1 MVAKNFVQPNRYGT
15 FTLQNPF
22 GKNYNVRENL
32 RNRTNVRNR
41 FTRRNQENRRFRN
54 NGVEINRAEGGF
66 KRINNS
72 GIIKSMGINIYGDLN
87 LIRQNASNNTWEY
100 YFGVIPLLNVTE
112 KMNEDQEFINAV
124 KNSSQYKV
132 VGVSLMLQNNRIPQ
146 AGDLYARL
154 LLSAVTDKV
163 SVNDLTKDNNVM
175 KLNMSTLGT
184 KNFNFRFNIANTN
197 PENLAW
203 QSSENLWNG
212 IAQVRI
218 QGESLSNLAG
228 GSDLPVTVKIGS
240 FKVTVHVLLRT
251 QDTENSS
258 SPTMKVN
265 IREEIEKLKTKLNR
279 LKLLGDDDNDE
290 EQKEKG
296 KTDKDVN
303 K

>member
-1 MVAKNFVQPNRYGT
+1 MIQPNRFGA

-22 GKNYNVRENL
+22 GRGYNVRENL
-32 RNRTNVRNR
+32 RNRTNVRTR
-41 FTRRNQENRRFRN
+41 FSRKNQDNRRFRN

-87 LIRQNASNNTWEY
+87 LIRQNATNNTWEY
-100 YFGVIPLLNVTE
+100 YFGVIPLLNVSE
-112 KMNEDQEFINAV
+112 KMNEDQEFINAL

-146 AGDLYARL
+146 AGDLYSRL
-154 LLSAVTDKV
+154 LLSAITDKV
-163 SVNDLTKDNNVM
+163 SVNDMTKDNNVM

-212 IAQVRI
+212 TAQVRI
-218 QGESLSNLAG
+218 QGESLSNLSG
-228 GSDLPVTVKIGS
+228 GNDLPVTVKIGS
-240 FKVTVHVLLRT
+240 FKVTVHILLRT
-251 QDTENSS
+251 QDTQNST
-258 SPTMKVN
+258 SPTMRVN
-265 IREEIEKLKTKLNR
+265 VRDEIDKLKTKLNK
-279 LKLLGDDDNDE
+279 LKLLAQDDSQDE
-290 EQKEKG
+290 EDKSKG
-296 KTDKDVN
+296 QNVHK
-303 K
+303 

>member
-1 MVAKNFVQPNRYGT
+1 VKT
-15 FTLQNPF
+15 
-22 GKNYNVRENL
+22 
-32 RNRTNVRNR
+32 R
-41 FTRRNQENRRFRN
+41 FSRRNQDNRRFRN

-72 GIIKSMGINIYGDLN
+72 GIVKSMGINIYGDLN

-100 YFGVIPLLNVTE
+100 YFGVIPLLNVAE
-112 KMNEDQEFINAV
+112 KLNEDQEFINAV

-132 VGVSLMLQNNRIPQ
+132 IGVSLMLQNNRIPQ
-146 AGDLYARL
+146 AGDLYSRL
-154 LLSAVTDKV
+154 LLSAITDKV
-163 SVNDLTKDNNVM
+163 SVNDMTKDNNVM

-212 IAQVRI
+212 TAQVRI

-240 FKVTVHVLLRT
+240 FKVTVHLLLRT

-258 SPTMKVN
+258 PPTMKIN
-265 IREEIEKLKTKLNR
+265 IKDEIDKLKGRLNK
-279 LKLLGDDDNDE
+279 LKLLAQEDYQDNESNIKGKDDN
-290 EQKEKG
+290 K
-296 KTDKDVN
+296 
-303 K
+303 